1 MALVGSGVLG
11 VWHGV
16 APGMERMF
24 DDWYNAEH
32 HAERIGIDG
41 FLRGRRYINLR
52 HGRRYFCRYDVE
64 DVSVLASPAYLAALN
79 NPTERSRRKLPHF
92 RSTLRGAYRV
102 TKRHGWADG
111 GYAVVCRFGQA
122 GDDGAD
128 PGPAIEEFTAHVL
141 DKPAVTAVEY
151 WEVEPEVT
159 NIASEEKFLRKA
171 LDIFPARV
179 LVIDGSDPDAME
191 AAIEAAPHRHA
202 LDGAEMDFCK
212 LVYHAAK
219 RA

>member
-1 MALVGSGVLG
+1 MTLVGNGVLG

-16 APGMERMF
+16 APGMERMI
-24 DDWYNAEH
+24 DDWYNIEH

-64 DVSVLASPAYLAALN
+64 DVSVLGRPAYLAALN
-79 NPTERSRRKLPHF
+79 TPTARSRSKLPHF

-102 TKRHGWADG
+102 ARRHGWADG
-111 GYAVVCRFGQA
+111 GYVIVFRFEEADDNSAEA
-122 GDDGAD
+122 GA
-128 PGPAIEEFTAHVL
+128 ALEEFTAGL
-141 DKPAVTAVEY
+141 LEKPAVTSVER

-159 NIASEEKFLRKA
+159 NIASEEKFLRNA
-171 LDIFPARV
+171 LDTFPQRV
-179 LVIDGSDPDAME
+179 LVIDGTDPDAME
-191 AAIEAAPHRHA
+191 AAIEGAPHRDA

-212 LVYHAAK
+212 LVYHASK
-219 RA
+219 RI